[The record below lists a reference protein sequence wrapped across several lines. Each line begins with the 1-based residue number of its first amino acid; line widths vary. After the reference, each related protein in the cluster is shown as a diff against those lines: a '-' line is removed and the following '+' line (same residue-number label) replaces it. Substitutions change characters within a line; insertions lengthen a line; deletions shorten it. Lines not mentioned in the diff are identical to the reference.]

1 VTCRIC
7 ANNENQKVFEV
18 REMMFGF
25 RDVFTYFQ
33 CSVCGCLQIA
43 DIPADMSKYYSSGYY
58 SYSFNEKGQYWL
70 KTKLK
75 EIRDRFAVSGHGF
88 TGKILYKYFPD
99 EALLLYSVF
108 YPNSRILDVGCGV
121 GNLLLRLKNAG
132 FRNVSG
138 IDPLNSASIK
148 YTNGLK
154 IEKKAL
160 IEMEGKWDLITYH
173 HSFEHIAFPADELK
187 KVSELLED
195 NGICIIRIPI
205 VDSFAWDHYKTNWVQ
220 IDAPR
225 HFFLYSLKSFAM
237 LVEKAGLIIEKID
250 YDSTDF
256 QFWGSEQYKKDIP
269 LTDKKSYYINPSES
283 VFTRKDII
291 SFCSRAVDLN
301 LQGTGDQAIFFMK
314 CKRPDN

>member
-1 VTCRIC
+1 MKCRIC

-43 DIPADMSKYYSSGYY
+43 EIPADMSKYYPSDYY

-75 EIRDRFAVSGHGF
+75 KIRDRFAVSGHGF
-88 TGKILYKYFPD
+88 TGRILYKFFPD
-99 EALLLYSVF
+99 ETLRLYSAF
-108 YPNSRILDVGCGV
+108 YPNSRILDVGCGA

-132 FRNVSG
+132 FRNLSG
-138 IDPLNSASIK
+138 IDPFNSTSIK
-148 YTNGLK
+148 YPNGLE

-160 IEMEGKWDLITYH
+160 IEMERKWDLITYH
-173 HSFEHIAFPADELK
+173 HSFEHIASPVEELK
-187 KVSELLED
+187 KVSELLDD

-256 QFWGSEQYKKDIP
+256 QFWGSEQYKNNIP
-269 LTDKKSYYINPSES
+269 LNDEKSFSVNPGESIFNRGEIKEFIMKSKELNNKK
-283 VFTRKDII
+283 
-291 SFCSRAVDLN
+291 L
-301 LQGTGDQAIFFMK
+301 GDQVVIYLRRK
-314 CKRPDN
+314 N